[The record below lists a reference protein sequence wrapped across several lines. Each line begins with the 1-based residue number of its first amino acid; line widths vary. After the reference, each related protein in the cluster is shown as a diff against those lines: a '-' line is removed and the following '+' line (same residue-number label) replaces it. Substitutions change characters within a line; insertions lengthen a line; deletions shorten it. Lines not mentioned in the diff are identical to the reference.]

1 MSSFIN
7 ALKKP
12 KTWLAI
18 VGVLLIGT
26 LAVSLTLYGYNQW
39 INPAIDKVVNPETT
53 ESVNTALQVLSI

>member
-1 MSSFIN
+1 MSSFVN

-53 ESVNTALQVLSI
+53 EAAQAALQSIGI